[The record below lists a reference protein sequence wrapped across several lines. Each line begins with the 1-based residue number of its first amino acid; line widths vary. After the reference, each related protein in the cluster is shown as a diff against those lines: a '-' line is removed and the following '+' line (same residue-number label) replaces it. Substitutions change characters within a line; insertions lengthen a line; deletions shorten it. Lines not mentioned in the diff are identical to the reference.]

1 MDLEQARKEIDSLDK
16 KILKLVAKRFSLLP
30 ELAKFK
36 AENILPIRQLERE
49 KELLSA
55 RKALAKSLGLDEL
68 FSERLFILILEES
81 LRLQEKAQA
90 KE

>member
-55 RKALAKSLGLDEL
+55 RKALAKSLDLDEL